1 MKPLRL
7 PFSIAFVRFAGAV
20 LLLAAAF
27 LASVPAALAQ
37 QKVIKVGTLKL
48 IIGMTPFLYE
58 KFAPSG
64 YRFEVTLFDTPA
76 DVSAAVATR
85 SVDVGM
91 VGYPVAVLAFSNGQP
106 ITVVGASTDG
116 GFGIVASAKSD
127 IKSIADL
134 KGKRVAVQPAS
145 TVETLFRLRTR
156 EAGLGPIDVQIVR
169 LMFQDMAG
177 ALARG
182 DVDAYVGIEPGPSI
196 SISSGAGRVIDLPY
210 KTPAGGL
217 NLVLVANPAV
227 IEKDPDAVMAFLR
240 THRRAVEA
248 ARATPSLYVDAA
260 VARLGVARPLA
271 ELAMKNIFVQWQIDE
286 AWLRQVRFY
295 NEAMVEVKQIK
306 QAPDLA
312 KLVNTQMIGAVAKE
326 K

>member
-1 MKPLRL
+1 MTHPLRL
-7 PFSIAFVRFAGAV
+7 FHHNPARTLVMLLVFVTALVAV
-20 LLLAAAF
+20 
-27 LASVPAALAQ
+27 SPAVMAQ

-58 KFAPSG
+58 KVAPPG
-64 YRFEVTLFDTPA
+64 YRFDITVFDTPA
-76 DVSAAVATR
+76 DVTAAVATR

-91 VGYPVAVLAFSNGQP
+91 VGYPVVVLAFSNGQP

-156 EAGLGPIDVQIVR
+156 ESGLGPADVQVVR
-169 LMFQDMAG
+169 LMFQDMPG

-182 DVDAYVGIEPGPSI
+182 DIDAYVGIEPGPSI
-196 SISSGAGRVIDLPY
+196 SVSAGAGRVIDFPY

-240 THRRAVEA
+240 THRRAVEL
-248 ARATPSLYVDAA
+248 ARTTPSLYVDAA
-260 VARLGVARPLA
+260 IARLGVARPLA
-271 ELAMKNIFVQWQIDE
+271 ELAMKNIFVQWQIDDV
-286 AWLRQVRFY
+286 WLKQASFY
-295 NEAMVEVKQIK
+295 NEAMVELKQIK
-306 QAPDLA
+306 QPPDLS

>member
-1 MKPLRL
+1 MTHRL
-7 PFSIAFVRFAGAV
+7 C
-20 LLLAAAF
+20 LLPAAAARAICA
-27 LASVPAALAQ
+27 LLVLITTLVASPAASAQ
-37 QKVIKVGTLKL
+37 QKVIRVGTLKL

-58 KFAPSG
+58 KVAPPG
-64 YRFEVTLFDTPA
+64 YRYEVTLLDSPA

-91 VGYPVAVLAFSNGQP
+91 VGYPVAVLGFSNGLP
-106 ITVVGASTDG
+106 ITVIGASTDG
-116 GFGIVASAKSD
+116 GFGIVASAKTD

-156 EAGLGPIDVQIVR
+156 EVGLAPADVQVIR
-169 LMFQDMAG
+169 LMFQDMPS

-182 DVDAYVGIEPGPSI
+182 DIDAYVGIEPGPSI
-196 SISSGAGRVIDLPY
+196 SVTNGVGRIIDLPY

-217 NLVLVANPAV
+217 NLVLVANPAF
-227 IEKDPDAVMAFLR
+227 IESDPEGAMAFLR
-240 THRRAVEA
+240 THRRAVEL

-271 ELAMKNIFVQWQIDE
+271 ELAMKNIFLQWQIDDT
-286 AWLRQVRFY
+286 WLKQARFF
-295 NEAMVEVKQIK
+295 NESMVEVKQIK

-312 KLVNTQMIGAVAKE
+312 KLVNTQMINAIARE

>member
-1 MKPLRL
+1 MTLPLH
-7 PFSIAFVRFAGAV
+7 AFFKGVVR
-20 LLLAAAF
+20 LLAMVFVFVAA
-27 LASVPAALAQ
+27 LAIAPPAAHAQ

-58 KFAPSG
+58 KVAPPG

-156 EAGLGPIDVQIVR
+156 EVGLGPTDVQVVR
-169 LMFQDMAG
+169 LMFQDMPG

-182 DVDAYVGIEPGPSI
+182 DIDAYVGIEPGPSI
-196 SISSGAGRVIDLPY
+196 SVSAGAGRVIDLPY

-240 THRRAVEA
+240 THRRAVEL
-248 ARATPSLYVDAA
+248 ARSTPSLYVDAA

-286 AWLRQVRFY
+286 AWLKQARFY